1 MRGLGGEANRSP
13 QQVEGYLARMARRK
27 VIAEVRVQVEEERRL
42 RLGAW
47 EAKRRR
53 YWCANPRTS
62 LSLGWVSVL
71 EGADHRENRN
81 YRRATSGRT
90 HR

>member
-1 MRGLGGEANRSP
+1 MLVLAVEASRLS
-13 QQVEGYLARMARRK
+13 QEVEGYLVRLARRQ
-27 VIAEVRVQVEEERRL
+27 VIAEVRAQVEEERRL

-62 LSLGWVSVL
+62 LSLGWVSVSK
-71 EGADHRENRN
+71 GADHLVHQS

-90 HR
+90 RR